1 MIGELLA
8 AAVAWQSGPQLPVP
22 RTEVVGA
29 AVRGEIYIVGGY
41 NADGS
46 SSRRVDVYAPATRRW
61 RRGPDLP
68 VAVNH
73 AMAAAYRGRLYVVG
87 GYSGAGPTRRST
99 FVLANRRWHSL
110 APLPAPR
117 AAAGAAI
124 ARGRLYIVGVYEV
137 PARSR
142 GSRLSSTCAESVGT
156 RSRGR
161 RRANI
166 SRPLLSAAR
175 SMPSLD
181 AWAAS
186 TRTRRGSRS

>member
-73 AMAAAYRGRLYVVG
+73 AMAPRTE
-87 GYSGAGPTRRST
+87 AGST
-99 FVLANRRWHSL
+99 SWVD
-110 APLPAPR
+110 
-117 AAAGAAI
+117 
-124 ARGRLYIVGVYEV
+124 
-137 PARSR
+137 
-142 GSRLSSTCAESVGT
+142 TAE
-156 RSRGR
+156 RGR
-161 RRANI
+161 R
-166 SRPLLSAAR
+166 AAR
-175 SMPSLD
+175 RSSSQTVAGTAL
-181 AWAAS
+181 
-186 TRTRRGSRS
+186 RRCLRRALLP